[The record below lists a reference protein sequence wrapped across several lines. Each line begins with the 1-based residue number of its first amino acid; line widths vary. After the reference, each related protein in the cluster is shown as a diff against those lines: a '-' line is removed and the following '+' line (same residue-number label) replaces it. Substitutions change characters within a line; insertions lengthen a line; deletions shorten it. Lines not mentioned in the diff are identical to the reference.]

1 MVARLQSARL
11 QSAQLV
17 VVRLSAQLVVVRL
30 QSAAG
35 TCGWLQSASKTCGWL
50 QSASKTCGWLQSATK
65 TCGLYGCSATVSYQA
80 LIVVTDSLDLLSIL
94 VLFQEYNQTFAG
106 PQDSWVCYLFYLSS
120 KFVGYCYSFNTHSML
135 TSRFM
140 VITHLILAELTFYLL

>member
-1 MVARLQSARL
+1 MIARL

-17 VVRLSAQLVVVRL
+17 VVRLSAQLVVVR
-30 QSAAG
+30 
-35 TCGWLQSASKTCGWL
+35 LQSASKTCGWL

-65 TCGLYGCSATVSYQA
+65 TVVGCSLSGGSATVSYQA

-106 PQDSWVCYLFYLSS
+106 PQDSWVCYLFNLSS

-140 VITHLILAELTFYLL
+140 VITHLILSELTFYLL